1 MIEEK
6 NININYIL
14 NELQKY
20 RQLSSIQGEEI
31 EKNKYNISFLINS
44 NDEMKNLLS
53 QLNKEKNG
61 LEKVIDNLRKDNQ
74 ELSEKNYL

>member
-1 MIEEK
+1 MMEEK

-31 EKNKYNISFLINS
+31 EKNKNNISFLINS

-53 QLNKEKNG
+53 QLNKEKM
-61 LEKVIDNLRKDNQ
+61 D
-74 ELSEKNYL
+74 